1 LYVTRIESYNV
12 IETDTITGGG
22 TDQKPGAIVKYDEKF
37 TSETNTGILGKLIPQ
52 IITSMKLRF
61 SPSYT

>member
-1 LYVTRIESYNV
+1 MKIILKTMPSEF
-12 IETDTITGGG
+12 TL
-22 TDQKPGAIVKYDEKF
+22 KYDEKF